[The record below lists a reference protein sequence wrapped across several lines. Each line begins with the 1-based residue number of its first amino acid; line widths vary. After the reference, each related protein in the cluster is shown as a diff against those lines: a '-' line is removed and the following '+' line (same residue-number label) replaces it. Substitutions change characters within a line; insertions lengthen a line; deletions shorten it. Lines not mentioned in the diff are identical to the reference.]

1 LDTATTRLSDLGRF
15 RVSSRSRLSPIAINR
30 IHSWVLHL
38 ETGDGQPV
46 EAAKITINGGMPEHD
61 HGLPTAPQVTRYLG
75 NGDYLVEG
83 IKFHMNGW
91 WQMSF
96 LITAGEQRDSVTFNL
111 VL

>member
-1 LDTATTRLSDLGRF
+1 
-15 RVSSRSRLSPIAINR
+15 
-30 IHSWVLHL
+30 
-38 ETGDGQPV
+38 
-46 EAAKITINGGMPEHD
+46 MPEHD

-83 IKFHMNGW
+83 IKFLMNGW